1 MEGKGRLGDGLSFLV
16 EKYSS
21 NIVFE
26 VRREMVDIVFF
37 AAMYEFSAAK
47 KLSVLWQE
55 WEEA

>member
-26 VRREMVDIVFF
+26 VRREKVDIVLF
-37 AAMYEFSAAK
+37 AAM
-47 KLSVLWQE
+47 
-55 WEEA
+55 